1 MTSPDSTPPNLTDSQ
16 QSPDRRVAPL
26 MMQDQGI
33 FAVGGTV
40 IRHPGT
46 YDSTKGGP
54 DGQTLHGDHA
64 QVSYQIPVAA
74 RRHPLIFV
82 HGNMQ
87 FSRTWQ
93 TTPDGRE
100 GFQNIFL
107 RRGFP
112 VYLLDLPRRGNA
124 GRSTLPAT
132 LTPTADEQAWFET
145 FRVGLWPDFHAGV
158 QFPRSPEALE
168 QYFRQI
174 TPDTGPFDVQV
185 SADAVAALLAK
196 IAGGILVTH
205 SQGGGIGW
213 FAALKDPGVR
223 AIASYEPGSNFPF
236 PEGEVPE
243 PMPSASGTLKA
254 VGVPFD
260 EFRKLTRM
268 PIIIFYGDYIPRDP
282 TPIRGLDN
290 WRVRR
295 AMAHLWAQAI
305 NRYGGNATVVDLPAI
320 GIHGNTHFPFS
331 DLNNLQVAEEL
342 SRFLSAH
349 GLA

>member
-1 MTSPDSTPPNLTDSQ
+1 MTSLHRPYPDQAASQ
-16 QSPDRRVAPL
+16 ADPDDRPAPL
-26 MMQDQGI
+26 MVQDQGN

-40 IRHPGT
+40 IRNPGT

-54 DGQTLHGDHA
+54 EGQTLHGDHA
-64 QVSYQIPVAA
+64 QVTYQIPVDA
-74 RRHPLIFV
+74 RHHPLVFV

-93 TTPDGRE
+93 TTPGGRE

-107 RRGFP
+107 RRRFP

-145 FRVGLWPDFHAGV
+145 FRVGLWPDFHPGV
-158 QFPRSPEALE
+158 QFPRSQEALE

-185 SADAVAALLAK
+185 SSDAVSALLTK
-196 IAGGILVTH
+196 IGGGILVTH

-213 FAALKDPGVR
+213 FAALKNPGVR
-223 AIASYEPGSNFPF
+223 AIVSYEPGSNFPF
-236 PEGEVPE
+236 PEGEVPD
-243 PMPSASGTLKA
+243 PMPSASGPLKA
-254 VGVPFD
+254 VGVPLA
-260 EFRKLTRM
+260 EFRKLTQL
-268 PIIIFYGDYIPRDP
+268 PIVLFYGDYIPREP

-290 WRVRR
+290 WRVRL
-295 AMAHLWAQAI
+295 AMANLWVQAI
-305 NRYGGNATVVDLPAI
+305 NRHGGNATVVDLPAI
-320 GIHGNTHFPFS
+320 GIRGNTHFPFS
-331 DLNNLQVAEEL
+331 DLNNLQIAGEL
-342 SRFLSAH
+342 SRFLSAN
-349 GLA
+349 GLD

>member
-1 MTSPDSTPPNLTDSQ
+1 MIQ
-16 QSPDRRVAPL
+16 E
-26 MMQDQGI
+26 QGV

-40 IRHPGT
+40 IRRPGT
-46 YDSTKGGP
+46 YDPTQDGQN
-54 DGQTLHGDHA
+54 GQTLHGDHA
-64 QVSYQIPVAA
+64 QVSYQVPVAA
-74 RRHPLIFV
+74 RRLPLIFV

-112 VYLLDLPRRGNA
+112 VYLLDMPRRGNA

-145 FRVGLWPDFHAGV
+145 FRVGLWPDFHPGV
-158 QFPRSPEALE
+158 QFPRSPEALD

-185 SADAVAALLAK
+185 SSTAVATLLAK
-196 IAGGILVTH
+196 IGGGILVTH
-205 SQGGGIGW
+205 SQGGGVGW
-213 FAALKDPGVR
+213 FTALKNPDVR
-223 AIASYEPGSNFPF
+223 AIVSYEPGSNFPF
-236 PEGEVPE
+236 PEDEVPQ
-243 PMPSASGTLKA
+243 PMPCAAGTFKA
-254 VGVPFD
+254 VGVPMAQFL
-260 EFRKLTRM
+260 KLTQM
-268 PIIIFYGDYIPRDP
+268 PIVIFYGDYIPSEP
-282 TPIRGLDN
+282 TAIRGLDN

-295 AMAHLWAQAI
+295 NMAHLWVQAI
-305 NRYGGNATVVDLPAI
+305 NRHGGNAAVVDLPAI

-331 DLNNLQVAEEL
+331 DLNNLLIADEL
-342 SRFLSAH
+342 SRFLSVH
-349 GLA
+349 GLD